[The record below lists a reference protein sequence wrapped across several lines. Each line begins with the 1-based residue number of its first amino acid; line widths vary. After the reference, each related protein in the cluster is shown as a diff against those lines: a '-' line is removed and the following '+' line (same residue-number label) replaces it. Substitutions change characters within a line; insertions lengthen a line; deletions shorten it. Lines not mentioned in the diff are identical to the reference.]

1 MLTEGTFTTDDP
13 ATPNMDQTKY
23 ASTTQIYVKE
33 TTDTYEFYLQ
43 HTDYGVIM
51 LMYGLLKNRP
61 YEELLDIIN
70 KNLLEQM
77 VFYKEEYED

>member
-1 MLTEGTFTTDDP
+1 MKEVKNSFIKEYEYGD
-13 ATPNMDQTKY
+13 Y
-23 ASTTQIYVKE
+23 RIYVKE

-61 YEELLDIIN
+61 YNELLDIIN